1 MVKMKYMK
9 RCLAYFIMKQGYLMK
24 ELYEIVDELND
35 LVLNQGNKSEPFT
48 IAMVS
53 FKKH

>member
-1 MVKMKYMK
+1 
-9 RCLAYFIMKQGYLMK
+9 MKQSYLMK

-35 LVLNQGNKSEPFT
+35 LVLNKGSKSAPVT

-53 FKKH
+53 FKMH